1 MQYVG
6 DQLLLGNL
14 KHISGCQSSWNSM
27 NKFKPAE
34 QWICII
40 YLKLPPQ
47 ARYEMIKEKKI

>member
-1 MQYVG
+1 MEYVG

-14 KHISGCQSSWNSM
+14 KHISGCQSSWYSM

-34 QWICII
+34 QWIFNI